1 MIKKL
6 VKYSIVALLL
16 LTQMSCKQTEDEGL
30 YSIYQLD
37 KYNPNKPLISLPSH
51 WVKQADLMTKFPSGI
66 EVYRSEAP
74 INGKVSNIYAVV
86 FNPRRVELKPVLS
99 TTLKTPSKFFSD
111 EGSDVYACINSGF
124 FSGSTS
130 LSLVGYNSAV
140 LSPNVKSFQRPFNGV
155 NVPYYATRAAFGLNL
170 DNKPSVTWVY
180 GVGTG
185 NGEQYSYPTPSPN
198 LLGNAPQIQPSAIFP
213 LGGVLWNQKTMI
225 GGSPMLVKDSIV
237 NITAAEEMVEVDN
250 TSSRPRSAIGY
261 LKNGNIV
268 LLAVE
273 GGNAAGAPGLTLAE
287 LANTLV
293 SMGCIGAIN
302 LDGGGSSAMVV
313 NGQQTIRPGNSGG
326 AERTVISALIV
337 KKKS

>member
-1 MIKKL
+1 MINNL
-6 VKYSIVALLL
+6 VKYSIVVLFLM
-16 LTQMSCKQTEDEGL
+16 TQMSCKKAEEDGL

-37 KYNPNKPLISLPSH
+37 KYNPNKPLLSLSSH
-51 WVKQADLMTKFPSGI
+51 WIKQVDLMTKFPAGI
-66 EVYRSEAP
+66 EVYRSEEP
-74 INGKVSNIYAVV
+74 INGKATNIYAVV

-124 FSGSTS
+124 FSGTTS
-130 LSLVGYNSAV
+130 LSLIGYNSAV
-140 LSPNVKSFQRPFNGV
+140 QSANVKSFQRPYNGV
-155 NVPYYATRAAFGLNL
+155 NVPYYATRAAFGLNI

-185 NGEQYSYPTPSPN
+185 NGEQYSYPSPSPN
-198 LLGNAPQIQPSAIFP
+198 LLGNAPQIQPTALFP
-213 LGGVLWNQKTMI
+213 LGAVLWNQKTMI
-225 GGSPMLVKDSIV
+225 GGSPMLVKDSVV
-237 NITAAEEMVEVDN
+237 NITSAEEMVEVDN

-273 GGNAAGAPGLTLAE
+273 GGNTAGAPGLTLLE
-287 LANTLV
+287 LANTMIG
-293 SMGCIGAIN
+293 MGCVGAIN
-302 LDGGGSSAMVV
+302 LDGGGSSSMIVS
-313 NGQQTIRPGNSGG
+313 GQQTIRPGNTGG